1 MGELDDNFLPHRSK
15 MHDGDALSSCNLQN
29 NTQNLLGSYTSSEK
43 YSPSL
48 TTCSLSSC
56 SINISGLE

>member
-1 MGELDDNFLPHRSK
+1 MEELNDNFFPHRSK
-15 MHDGDALSSCNLQN
+15 MHNEDALSSCNLQN
-29 NTQNLLGSYTSSEK
+29 NTQTLLGSYTSSEK
-43 YSPSL
+43 YSPSI